1 MATARA
7 MESDCSSDGEILEQS
22 SVIEPYIDE
31 PLAESGDELEENET
45 DDEDGLSSATLVERY
60 DKDVPVSTW

>member
-7 MESDCSSDGEILEQS
+7 MESDYSSDGEILEQS

-31 PLAESGDELEENET
+31 PLAESGDE
-45 DDEDGLSSATLVERY
+45 
-60 DKDVPVSTW
+60 